1 MIPQVSTTLSEL
13 ADEIGFAPAVL
24 LAGAYGG
31 VNLYIPREMH
41 RAHAIAKLFEAG
53 GAGYGPALALSQ
65 LYPDTSLAIPKLY
78 AYERLRQCAEAASL
92 AQRGMNEKEAAAAL
106 GVSLRTYRKRL
117 ADASGIGIQARK
129 LRDRR
134 RLTRL
139 HRQMRLW

>member
-1 MIPQVSTTLSEL
+1 MIPQVSKTISEL

-31 VNLYIPREMH
+31 LNIYIPREMH

-78 AYERLRQCAEAASL
+78 AYERLRECAEAANL
-92 AQRGMNEKEAAAAL
+92 MARGMSEAEAARAL
-106 GVSLRTYRKRL
+106 GMPLRRFRKRL
-117 ADASGIGIQARK
+117 GEAREIGMQARK

-134 RLTRL
+134 RLARL
-139 HRQMRLW
+139 HRQMSLF